1 MWILSKTRFSKC
13 EFYLKLIFK
22 NVNFAKK
29 WILKM
34 GILWKMGIQSVNFC
48 PSKKKS
54 QLTSMTIVIQLI
66 FPIIIGIKARLSP
79 TRSGITRLGLLLVL
93 KTCDIIQNKKCII
106 LQKKCMRKQS
116 QSYTLGQNPTFYLK
130 IPWNLMLEKMWI
142 FWKIRFWQCEFC

>member
-34 GILWKMGIQSVNFC
+34 GILWKMGIQSVNFCQNWDFERVFFFRSNVDFC

-116 QSYTLGQNPTFYLK
+116 QSYTLGQNPTFYSE
-130 IPWNLMLEKMWI
+130 IP
-142 FWKIRFWQCEFC
+142 